1 LSAFKP
7 SSCIVAQP
15 ESYPEIPSEA
25 VGVLEGSQQRYVSS
39 RRNSSQLSLRI
50 HGGAQLPVSPYSAA
64 KLLRRTP
71 SSALRIGLVSLRS
84 KNSARLREFKAAEAV
99 NRSEKIVLCGY
110 SLLPLDQ
117 RARELLL
124 IMPKRQT
131 HVTVV
136 CGSQNER
143 IAGDF
148 RRAGLQHVRVFA
160 GGYFEDWVK
169 AAVNESLRP

>member
-1 LSAFKP
+1 
-7 SSCIVAQP
+7 
-15 ESYPEIPSEA
+15 
-25 VGVLEGSQQRYVSS
+25 
-39 RRNSSQLSLRI
+39 
-50 HGGAQLPVSPYSAA
+50 
-64 KLLRRTP
+64 
-71 SSALRIGLVSLRS
+71 
-84 KNSARLREFKAAEAV
+84 
-99 NRSEKIVLCGY
+99 
-110 SLLPLDQ
+110 
-117 RARELLL
+117 
-124 IMPKRQT
+124 MPKRQT

>member
-1 LSAFKP
+1 VIHPADLHHLGYADFKGR
-7 SSCIVAQP
+7 VFT
-15 ESYPEIPSEA
+15 
-25 VGVLEGSQQRYVSS
+25 G
-39 RRNSSQLSLRI
+39 
-50 HGGAQLPVSPYSAA
+50 GGALECLILPGRKKEFFYD
-64 KLLRRTP
+64 T
-71 SSALRIGLVSLRS
+71 SSG
-84 KNSARLREFKAAEAV
+84 REFGDFWELLWSQAAEAV

-110 SLLPLDQ
+110 SLLPVDQ

-124 IMPKRQT
+124 RMPKRQT

-136 CGSQNER
+136 CGSQSER

-148 RRAGLQHVRVFA
+148 RAAGLRHVRVFA